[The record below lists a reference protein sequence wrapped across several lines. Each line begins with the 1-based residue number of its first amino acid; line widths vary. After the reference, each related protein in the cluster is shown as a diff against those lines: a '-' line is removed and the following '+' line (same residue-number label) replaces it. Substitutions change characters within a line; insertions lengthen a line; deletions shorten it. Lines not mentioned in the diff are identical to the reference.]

1 MSPWASKI
9 VLITRSSA
17 SYLALAGVVLALGW
31 LSRSLEAVPAVRI
44 RPWELDSAPLVIVDA
59 GHGGQDGGAVAGG
72 FIEKNLSLTLARQ
85 LRDQLHELG
94 LRVKMTRDRDV
105 FIELEARSQIA
116 KKAKATLFVSLHL
129 NTSETASVQGIETYY
144 AEQKSLSARRS
155 PSGSRGQHASEWLAR
170 SVQLHACS
178 GSKAEDRGIKAKNY
192 AVVTHTPC
200 PAVLVECGF
209 LTHVD
214 EVAKL
219 KRSEYQLALAQGIAR
234 GVVEFIKS
242 QPAQSSGN
250 WETES
255 SIETVSEVKLEVDNP

>member
-1 MSPWASKI
+1 MSPWVSKI

-17 SYLALAGVVLALGW
+17 SYLALVGVVLALGW
-31 LSRSLEAVPAVRI
+31 LAGLLEAVPAVRI
-44 RPWELDSAPLVIVDA
+44 LPWELDSAPLVIVDA

-72 FIEKNLSLTLARQ
+72 LIEKNLSLTLARQ

-105 FIELEARSQIA
+105 FIELEQRSQIA
-116 KKAKATLFVSLHL
+116 KQARATLFVSLHL

-144 AEQKSLSARRS
+144 AEQKSLSARRIH
-155 PSGSRGQHASEWLAR
+155 SGSHGPNASEWLAR
-170 SVQLHACS
+170 SVQLQACL

-219 KRSEYQLALAQGIAR
+219 KRSEYQAALAQGIAK
-234 GVVEFIKS
+234 GVIDFIKS

-250 WETES
+250 WETDS
-255 SIETVSEVKLEVDNP
+255 PIETVSDVKMEVENP